1 MAVPIAID
9 AVSPSRGLFP
19 HTRMGKRGFFMNE
32 KGSNHQLLKHNNHT
46 LIKKYIYRHS
56 PISRVEIAQQLGL
69 TTATITG
76 MVHPMLSAG
85 LLRESAA
92 ATDKTKGAGRPRMM
106 LEFISESAYIC
117 GIDAGPYRTVYI
129 LTDLRG
135 NTLAVRHTDHPVDE
149 YHITLERFSQQ
160 IPDFLAEAGVPR
172 EKLLG
177 VGICLPGMIDGS
189 ADKIYDIFLDGWTEH
204 SLSAELGAR
213 LGLKVEVENN
223 VRARAI
229 SADLFD
235 RTVHMEPFAY
245 FYVSLGVAC
254 QMIIDG
260 KVLYGQSAAAG
271 EIGHTV
277 VQRSGPV
284 CPTCGNRGCLE
295 ALTGERAILQQ
306 CRDIMATDTPT
317 VLKTL
322 CAEPQALTMDQVLTA
337 QELGDAAVGQ
347 VIEDAI
353 EYLGIALA
361 NTINLISPRAV
372 VLEGRIL
379 SSPKNQAR
387 MLQTVEQYMFHIHS
401 GMTSF
406 RFLPDDPDRGARA
419 AAAVVVKEFLN
430 RSP

>member
-1 MAVPIAID
+1 MYQEDYFV
-9 AVSPSRGLFP
+9 
-19 HTRMGKRGFFMNE
+19 NE
-32 KGSNHQLLKHNNHT
+32 KGSNHQLLKQNNHN
-46 LIKKYIYRHS
+46 LIKKYIYRNS

-76 MVHPMLSAG
+76 MVNPMISAG
-85 LLRESAA
+85 LLRETAA
-92 ATDKTKGAGRPRMM
+92 PAEEAKGAGRPRMM
-106 LEFISESAYIC
+106 LEFVSESYYIC
-117 GIDAGPYRTVYI
+117 GIDVGVYRTNYI
-129 LTDLRG
+129 LTDIRG
-135 NTLAVRHTDHPVDE
+135 DIVAVRHTDQLLDE
-149 YHITLERFSQQ
+149 YQITLERLARE
-160 IPDFLAEAGVPR
+160 IPDFISEAGIPM
-172 EKLLG
+172 EKMLG

-189 ADKIYDIFLDGWTEH
+189 ADKIYDIFYEGWTEH
-204 SLSAELGAR
+204 NLCAELGQR

-229 SADLFD
+229 SAELFD
-235 RTVHMEPFAY
+235 RRVKAEPFAY
-245 FYVSLGVAC
+245 FFVSFGVAC

-277 VQRSGPV
+277 VQRNGPV

-306 CRDIMATDTPT
+306 CRDILVTDTPT
-317 VLKTL
+317 VLKEL
-322 CAEPQALTMDQVLTA
+322 CQHPQKLTIEQGLMA
-337 QELGDAAVGQ
+337 QEMGDKAVSH

-379 SSPKNQAR
+379 STPKNQER
-387 MLQTVEQYMFHIHS
+387 MLRTVEQYMFHIHS
-401 GMTSF
+401 GMTDF
-406 RFLPDDPDRGARA
+406 TFLPYDPDRGARA
-419 AAAVVVKEFLN
+419 AAAVVVKEFLG
-430 RSP
+430 RSI

>member
-1 MAVPIAID
+1 M
-9 AVSPSRGLFP
+9 S
-19 HTRMGKRGFFMNE
+19 E
-32 KGSNHQLLKHNNHT
+32 KGSNHQLLKQSNHN
-46 LIKKYIYRHS
+46 LIKKHIYRNS

-76 MVHPMLSAG
+76 MVNPMISSG
-85 LLRESAA
+85 LLRETVAPAEEAKS
-92 ATDKTKGAGRPRMM
+92 AGRPRMM
-106 LEFISESAYIC
+106 LEFVPEAYYIC
-117 GIDAGPYRTVYI
+117 GVDVGVYRTSYI
-129 LTDLRG
+129 LTDIRG
-135 NTLAVRHTDHPVDE
+135 NIVAIRDTNQPLDE
-149 YHITLERFSQQ
+149 YQVTLERLSQE
-160 IPDFLAEAGVPR
+160 IPDFLAAAAIPR

-189 ADKIYDIFLDGWTEH
+189 VDKIYDIFYEGWTEH
-204 SLSAELGAR
+204 NLCAELGQR

-229 SADLFD
+229 SAELFD
-235 RTVHMEPFAY
+235 RMVTAEPFAY
-245 FYVSLGVAC
+245 FFVSFGVAC

-277 VQRSGPV
+277 VQRNGPV

-306 CRDIMATDTPT
+306 CRDIMATDTAT
-317 VLKTL
+317 VLKEL
-322 CAEPQALTMDQVLTA
+322 CRDPQTLTMDQVLTA
-337 QELGDAAVGQ
+337 QEMGDPAVGHI
-347 VIEDAI
+347 IEDAI

-379 SSPKNQAR
+379 STPKNQER
-387 MLQTVEQYMFHIHS
+387 MLRTVEQYMFHIHS
-401 GMTSF
+401 GMIDFT
-406 RFLPDDPDRGARA
+406 FLPYDPVRGARA

-430 RSP
+430 RSL